1 MNNKIILKSVTF
13 NESQCDIVIDGNTFT
28 KIGTATAEDCDNAEI
43 VNCENF
49 AIFPAFY
56 NAHTHAAMTLLRG
69 YGDDAPLFDWL
80 NNYVWPFEAKITAD
94 DIEIGSRLAVLE
106 MIKTGTVFFADM
118 YWKRERTIKVVDE
131 MGIRAAIGTTM
142 AENLVTPQALEDN
155 FKFIH
160 DRIGVSDRIQ
170 LVMMPHA
177 IYTVSEKLFK
187 RCAQFAK
194 DEDIKLHTH
203 LSETESEVEE
213 CKKNNGC
220 TPVELLDKY
229 GALNERLIAAH
240 CVHFTEHDMELF
252 AASNA
257 TAVLNPCSNLKLSSG
272 ITNIPA
278 MLNHNIKMAIGTD
291 GASSNNNLD
300 MHEDM
305 KMASLL
311 AKVKGSAE
319 TLPANR
325 VLEMATFGGAQAYG
339 INAGKIQEG
348 FLADAILV
356 NLNDPF
362 MNPRHNLVSN
372 WVYSANSS
380 SIDSVLCNGK
390 FVMRNGHVDGEE
402 DIIREANACALRLA
416 RQ

>member
-155 FKFIH
+155 FKFI
-160 DRIGVSDRIQ
+160 IN
-170 LVMMPHA
+170 
-177 IYTVSEKLFK
+177 
-187 RCAQFAK
+187 
-194 DEDIKLHTH
+194 
-203 LSETESEVEE
+203 LS
-213 CKKNNGC
+213 
-220 TPVELLDKY
+220 
-229 GALNERLIAAH
+229 
-240 CVHFTEHDMELF
+240 
-252 AASNA
+252 
-257 TAVLNPCSNLKLSSG
+257 
-272 ITNIPA
+272 
-278 MLNHNIKMAIGTD
+278 
-291 GASSNNNLD
+291 
-300 MHEDM
+300 
-305 KMASLL
+305 
-311 AKVKGSAE
+311 
-319 TLPANR
+319 
-325 VLEMATFGGAQAYG
+325 
-339 INAGKIQEG
+339 
-348 FLADAILV
+348 FL
-356 NLNDPF
+356 
-362 MNPRHNLVSN
+362 
-372 WVYSANSS
+372 
-380 SIDSVLCNGK
+380 
-390 FVMRNGHVDGEE
+390 
-402 DIIREANACALRLA
+402 
-416 RQ
+416 